1 MAFEA
6 EMLPIFTGGGK
17 GPSPNVD
24 YDREEARYIWTG
36 TERVTVLVLG
46 VDERAQWD
54 EPAWRTDT
62 MMVATL
68 DPVTMQA
75 GLLSIP
81 RDLWVDIPTVG
92 YNRINTAHYF
102 GDYYDYPGGGP
113 ALAAETVE
121 RNLGI
126 AIDYY
131 VRVNFQGFID
141 FVDAIGGIDIYVEET
156 IDDPAYPDYDVGY
169 DPLYIEAGQH
179 HFYGDMALK
188 YARTRHSPNG
198 DFDRARRQQQV
209 VQAVLDR
216 VTDPAR
222 LPQLVS
228 NAPEMYA
235 SVEDSVATDLK
246 LDQMLALAMV
256 AKDVNRDDIRMVV
269 IDETATEPWVTV
281 DDAMILVPVREAMR
295 QKRDYFLGMT
305 EVANPDPAEEAEEAS
320 ITLLNGTLVSGLAGS
335 TAQYLSANGLTVDA
349 YANADRQDYDSSLV
363 ILNRDKGG
371 TAQRIVELL
380 GLPASAVVRG
390 DNPTA
395 EYDVVVILG
404 QDYADRVAL
413 QE

>member
-1 MAFEA
+1 
-6 EMLPIFTGGGK
+6 
-17 GPSPNVD
+17 
-24 YDREEARYIWTG
+24 
-36 TERVTVLVLG
+36 
-46 VDERAQWD
+46 
-54 EPAWRTDT
+54 
-62 MMVATL
+62 
-68 DPVTMQA
+68 
-75 GLLSIP
+75 
-81 RDLWVDIPTVG
+81 
-92 YNRINTAHYF
+92 
-102 GDYYDYPGGGP
+102 
-113 ALAAETVE
+113 
-121 RNLGI
+121 
-126 AIDYY
+126 
-131 VRVNFQGFID
+131 
-141 FVDAIGGIDIYVEET
+141 
-156 IDDPAYPDYDVGY
+156 
-169 DPLYIEAGQH
+169 
-179 HFYGDMALK
+179 
-188 YARTRHSPNG
+188 
-198 DFDRARRQQQV
+198 
-209 VQAVLDR
+209 
-216 VTDPAR
+216 
-222 LPQLVS
+222 
-228 NAPEMYA
+228 MYA